1 MRQLVLDHDAPFASE
16 AIRFEVG
23 LVLIAAVIAAVIAA
37 LVAMALINRFWPR

>member
-1 MRQLVLDHDAPFASE
+1 MRQLVLDHDVPFASE

-23 LVLIAAVIAAVIAA
+23 LVLIAAVIAA